1 MCSMMHYLMPHHI
14 YRDKFVVRNP
24 DELLLCTEYV
34 LVLLYLK
41 LLPNFGKSLSSPTPS
56 RLVLPL
62 APATPIEQSV
72 WSATTVKITEKTSQL
87 HLRFSLYI

>member
-41 LLPNFGKSLSSPTPS
+41 LLPNFGKSFSSPTPS
-56 RLVLPL
+56 RLVLPWRPQHPSNNL
-62 APATPIEQSV
+62 SGPLRLS
-72 WSATTVKITEKTSQL
+72 KSQRKRL
-87 HLRFSLYI
+87 SYT